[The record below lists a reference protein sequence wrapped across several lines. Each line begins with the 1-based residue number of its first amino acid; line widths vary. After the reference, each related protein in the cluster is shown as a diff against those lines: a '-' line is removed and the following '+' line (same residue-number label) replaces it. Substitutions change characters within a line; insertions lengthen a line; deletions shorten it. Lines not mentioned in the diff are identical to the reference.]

1 MNMAAKKKLT
11 FEQQLETVETLI
23 AQMENGGLPLEESMK
38 RYEEGMAMIAAMEK
52 ELAAAA
58 QRLTV
63 IRQNAAGQDEE
74 VPLEDEA

>member
-1 MNMAAKKKLT
+1 MAAKKKLT
-11 FEQQLETVETLI
+11 FELQLETVETLI

>member
-1 MNMAAKKKLT
+1 MAAKKKLT
-11 FEQQLETVETLI
+11 FEQQLENVETLI
-23 AQMENGGLPLEESMK
+23 AQMEGGGLPLEESMK

-63 IRQNAAGQDEE
+63 IRQNAAGQEEE

>member
-1 MNMAAKKKLT
+1 MAAKKKLT